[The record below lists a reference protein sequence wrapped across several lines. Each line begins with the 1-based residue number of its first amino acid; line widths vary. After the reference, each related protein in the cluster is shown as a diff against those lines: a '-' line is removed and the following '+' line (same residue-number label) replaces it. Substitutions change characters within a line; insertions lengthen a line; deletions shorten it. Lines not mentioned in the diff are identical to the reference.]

1 MALAQGKRPQFD
13 TIKYKRNVISGLGAT
28 RTLTEDESGSI
39 VLFDKAD
46 GIVVTLPVAAP
57 VGTTYDFAVSVTL
70 TSNVYK
76 FITGAATE
84 LMVGQILGC
93 DTDTGNTTIVWPGLV
108 GSSYIAVSMNK
119 TTTGGIKGD
128 TFTATKLD
136 ATTWSVNGHVN
147 NNGTVATPYSAS

>member
-1 MALAQGKRPQFD
+1 MQLRGTDIVVDKIRARQ
-13 TIKYKRNVISGLGAT
+13 NVISGSGAT
-28 RTLTEDESGSI
+28 ATLNELDSGSV

-46 GIVVTLPVAAP
+46 GIVFTLPTDAKI
-57 VGTTYDFAVSVTL
+57 GTYFDFVVSVTL

-76 FITGAATE
+76 FITAVGTE
-84 LMVGQILGC
+84 LLVGQILGC
-93 DTDTGNTTIVWPGLV
+93 DTDTSNTTIVWPGLV

-128 TFTATKLD
+128 SFRVTKLD
-136 ATTWSVNGHVN
+136 STTWLCNGHVN

>member
-1 MALAQGKRPQFD
+1 MQLRGTALVVD
-13 TIKYKRNVISGLGAT
+13 TVASKVPVISGLGAT
-28 RTLTEDESGSI
+28 RTLNELESGSL

-46 GIVVTLPVAAP
+46 GIVVTLPASAAI
-57 VGTTYDFAVSVTL
+57 GTTFDFAVSVTL

-76 FITGAATE
+76 VITAVGTE
-84 LMVGQILGC
+84 LMVGQFLSC
-93 DTDTGNTTIVWPGLV
+93 DTDTSNTTIVFPALV

-128 TFTATKLD
+128 SFRATKLNS
-136 ATTWSVNGHVN
+136 TTWLVNGNTN

>member
-1 MALAQGKRPQFD
+1 MITRGTSLVLDYVAA
-13 TIKYKRNVISGLGAT
+13 KRNVISGLGAT
-28 RTLTEDESGSI
+28 RTLNELESGSV
-39 VLFDKAD
+39 VLFDKVD
-46 GIVVTLPVAAP
+46 GIVVTLPATATP
-57 VGTTYDFAVSVTL
+57 GTYYDFVVSATL

-76 FITGAATE
+76 FITAAGTE

-93 DTDTGNTTIVWPGLV
+93 DTDTGNATLVWPGLV

-128 TFTATKLD
+128 SFRVMKLN
-136 ATTWSVNGHVN
+136 ATTWLVNGNTN